1 MMLAGNFGL
10 LAAAA
15 DLMDSELADPLR
27 ERLSGL
33 NPSQHAPWDVEY

>member
-15 DLMDSELADPLR
+15 DLLPELTEPLR
-27 ERLSGL
+27 KSLSG
-33 NPSQHAPWDVEY
+33 SAQGTAPWDTED

>member
-15 DLMDSELADPLR
+15 DLLPGLAGPIR
-27 ERLSGL
+27 SGLSGQGL
-33 NPSQHAPWDVEY
+33 KHHAPWELEA